1 MPESGRRP
9 KPDPAAEA
17 ALMLRAILGAVERGE
32 VQAAN
37 AQDVALL
44 RRLQGG
50 AGDLGDIDRVEGTVG
65 VLATPTAEPQQRVH

>member
-1 MPESGRRP
+1 MVAMPESGRRP

-17 ALMLRAILGAVERGE
+17 ALMLRSILGAVERGE

-44 RRLQGG
+44 RRLQG
-50 AGDLGDIDRVEGTVG
+50 A
-65 VLATPTAEPQQRVH
+65 LAALETLSGRSGRSES

>member
-1 MPESGRRP
+1 MVAMPESSRRP

-17 ALMLRAILGAVERGE
+17 ALMLRAILGAVEKGE

-44 RRLQGG
+44 RRLQG
-50 AGDLGDIDRVEGTVG
+50 ALAALEPLTGTRG
-65 VLATPTAEPQQRVH
+65 LPES